1 MDQVVRTLRYDWGN
15 LRTTDGFLQQNRL
28 SQKKS
33 NGPANRFPLLK
44 LAKLVGLIKLEFLQ
58 KPTKHFK
65 STCMNLQTTEWLN
78 ISAYILTTVQF
89 DCKTAHGA
97 KLEQC
102 TRVDDARLYRLQN
115 GHRIDS

>member
-1 MDQVVRTLRYDWGN
+1 MVRTLRYDWGN
-15 LRTTDGFLQQNRL
+15 LRTTDGFSLQNRL

-33 NGPANRFPLLK
+33 NGPANGFPLLK

-65 STCMNLQTTEWLN
+65 STSMNLQTTEWLN

-89 DCKTAHGA
+89 DCKTTHGA

-102 TRVDDARLYRLQN
+102 TRVDDARLYRL
-115 GHRIDS
+115 